1 MALTGSERFFKHFP
15 SPNPVTVSLLPPVV
29 PTPDDTPL
37 SLTDRVMFSLASA
50 LPINMRGVYSEMPKG
65 FKIQ

>member
-1 MALTGSERFFKHFP
+1 
-15 SPNPVTVSLLPPVV
+15 VSLLPPLV

-37 SLTDRVMFSLASA
+37 SLTDRVMFSMASA
-50 LPINMRGVYSEMPKG
+50 LPIDMRGVYSEMPKG